1 MTANQ
6 SITTDFNAASHA
18 GYAPLASLKP
28 CQIDV
33 GMLEVEHK
41 KKKLKELA
49 KDPIQ
54 LHEFLVTRPINVALG
69 PQGSIYI
76 IDRHHL
82 ARALIEEGYKTV
94 AIKVDYNFSDCTDEE
109 FWQKMQEN
117 KLLNLY
123 DEKGQRKEIAEL
135 PGDLWGLGDDPYRSL
150 AWFVREAGG
159 YDKLGIPFME
169 FAWANYLRKHIELDM
184 INNNFDKALKLALK
198 WAKRPAAKG
207 LPGYNQP
214 SAAAAYATKKKNNGP
229 SKK

>member
-1 MTANQ
+1 MTDDQ
-6 SITTDFNAASHA
+6 SITTDFNAAAHA

-28 CQIDV
+28 GQPAV

-41 KKKLKELA
+41 CEKLRAVA
-49 KDPIQ
+49 KDHLQ
-54 LHEFLVTRPINVALG
+54 LQEFLVKRPINVALG

-82 ARALIEEGYKTV
+82 ALALIKEGYKDV
-94 AIKVDYNFSDCTDEE
+94 AIKVDYDFSGCTQKQ

-123 DEKGQRKEIAEL
+123 DENGQKKDISVL
-135 PGDLWGLGDDPYRSL
+135 PGDLWGLRNDPYRSL

-169 FAWANYLRKHIELDM
+169 FAWANYFREHIDLDM
-184 INNNFDKALKLALK
+184 INNNFDKALKQGLK
-198 WAKRPAAKG
+198 WAKNPAADG

-214 SAAAAYATKKKNNGP
+214 SAAAAFALKKKKQP
-229 SKK
+229 SNK